1 MRGSLAIAVAL
12 LATSCTSATGTTTTQ
27 APGPPCE
34 GPPATELDAAST
46 LEMAVAPNPAQPL
59 QTVALS
65 VSSAGLPEDTVAGID
80 ARWQCWDGSEWMTTH
95 LVYRG
100 FGDNP
105 GQTIALN
112 TDFQISVPSIGLALD
127 QGFPIVIPRVE
138 PGTYRIADEII
149 VDGEPIP
156 GFAIVEVVEG

>member
-1 MRGSLAIAVAL
+1 MAIVVAL
-12 LATSCTSATGTTTTQ
+12 LAASCTSAAGTSTTQ
-27 APGPPCE
+27 APGLHCE
-34 GPPATELDAAST
+34 DPPATELDAPST
-46 LEMAVAPNPAQPL
+46 LEIALAPNPAQPL
-59 QTVALS
+59 ETVELR
-65 VSSAGLPEDTVAGID
+65 VSSTGLPEDAVAGID

-127 QGFPIVIPRVE
+127 QGFPIVIPQVE
-138 PGTYRIADEII
+138 PGTYRIVDEII
-149 VDGEPIP
+149 VDEEPVP
-156 GFAIVEVVEG
+156 GFVIVKVVDE